1 MKEEIG
7 KCSNCGETTL
17 VYTSKVFEHIK
28 YCQECLNKM
37 QVSKHEF

>member
-7 KCSNCGETTL
+7 KCSKCGEITL
-17 VYTSKVFEHIK
+17 VYPSKICEQIK

-37 QVSKHEF
+37 QIAKHEF